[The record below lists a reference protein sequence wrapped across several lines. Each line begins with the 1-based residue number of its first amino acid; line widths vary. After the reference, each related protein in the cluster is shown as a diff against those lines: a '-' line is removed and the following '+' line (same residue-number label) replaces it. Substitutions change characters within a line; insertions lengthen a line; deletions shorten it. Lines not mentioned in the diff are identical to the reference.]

1 MTMFYSVHFPKIP
14 LFQVILVWA
23 IVVVELLHQE
33 TGEMDRNG
41 GFAWSRIQKLGAR
54 EANR

>member
-1 MTMFYSVHFPKIP
+1 MTIFYSVHFPKSP

-41 GFAWSRIQKLGAR
+41 GFA
-54 EANR
+54 